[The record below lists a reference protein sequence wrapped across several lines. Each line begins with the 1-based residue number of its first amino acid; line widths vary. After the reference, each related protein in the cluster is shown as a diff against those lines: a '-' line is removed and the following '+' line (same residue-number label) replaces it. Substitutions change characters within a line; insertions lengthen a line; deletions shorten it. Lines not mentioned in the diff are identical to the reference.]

1 MTLISRRCRLLTFA
15 WVMVVCWVF
24 SGCAGFQPIPGQKE
38 ITPEAGKLLERLSK
52 QNATPIRFKGY
63 GKYHLKSPDGKFSGR
78 MAWAVIQPDLFRA
91 EILDMTGRP
100 FTTIASDGQWLY
112 IHLKAENQF
121 YKKPSTKATFKRV
134 MGTPVTV
141 KDIILFLSGRIPIH
155 AHQTAQVRPG
165 GGGPGEGPILV
176 LRGKWNRLVEEVHFD
191 KDTLSPLQVV
201 IYTGSGALSYQVDIG
216 GSLYR
221 EGYSFFRTLSFSDG
235 HYSGLKMTLDR
246 LWPNIELSPSIF
258 KLRNP
263 YS

>member
-1 MTLISRRCRLLTFA
+1 MIKNGCSSFA
-15 WVMVVCWVF
+15 WVMVIGWVF

-52 QNATPIRFKGY
+52 QNATPIHFKGY
-63 GKYHLKSPDGKFSGR
+63 GKYRLYSPDGKFSGR

-91 EILDMTGRP
+91 EILDMTGRS

-112 IHLKAENQF
+112 VHLKAENQF
-121 YKKPSTKATFKRV
+121 YKKSSTKATFKRV

-141 KDIILFLSGRIPIH
+141 KDTIVFLSGRIPIH
-155 AHQTAQVRPG
+155 TYQKARVRPG
-165 GGGPGEGPILV
+165 GEPGEETGPILV

-191 KDTLSPLQVV
+191 KDTLSPLRVV
-201 IYTGSGALSYQVDIG
+201 IYSGSGAFSYQVDIG
-216 GSLYR
+216 GPLHR

-235 HYSGLKMTLDR
+235 HHSGLTMTLDK
-246 LWPNIELSPSIF
+246 LWLDIELPASIF

-263 YS
+263 YP